1 MNYDS
6 IACEFYLQGKWV
18 DLNDYRLQAAGIS
31 GSMGIRSSNP
41 IDRVASTGQL
51 TLVLHNVN
59 NLFTPGHA
67 NCMSGFQSGMRFRL
81 RLTFEGRSR
90 TRFYGVVPPNGIE
103 IGTTQFMSVTRVKVL
118 DYMEQFAIHQLDL
131 PTYTTNKRLEQVVAL
146 ILANMPIKPLS
157 TSYGTGRSTFAS
169 VFDTLR
175 DKTRAMQEV
184 SKATLSELGYVYV
197 KQTTDSDEV
206 LTVENRG
213 FRSGKAL
220 AQVSVIDSTTTDDTR
235 ITQAGDTRITE
246 AGDTRI
252 LPTTTTVDTTVDAV
266 FNNNYRGVEVK
277 HAESYY
283 NQVDSKAYPR
293 KVDTSDVVL
302 FTLERPLEI
311 GAYQTVTMKGRF
323 RDPNQEA
330 QTVAALSTVAPV
342 SGTDFIFN
350 AAEDESGANITAN
363 LSVTAVYGANGVD
376 YTLTNTGSITGYVT
390 QLQAR
395 GKGVYIYR
403 PVEILREDETLVAN
417 DGARTL
423 NLDLPYQDD
432 PLQTTDIAVALFDKY
447 KAKHTTINSITLIA
461 NRLDT
466 SINRTGIGASGSF
479 YTEYLINAFMDL
491 NIGDKIKVVAPSVGI
506 EQDCFIQSIDF
517 TITSGDIVTYTYGLQ
532 DSMYETHEAWILGD
546 STYGVLGT
554 TTILGY

>member
-1 MNYDS
+1 MKYDA

-18 DLNDYRLQAAGIS
+18 DLNAYRLQAAGIT

-81 RLTFEGRSR
+81 RLTYEGRSR
-90 TRFYGVVPPNGIE
+90 TRFYGLVPPNGIE
-103 IGTTQFMSVTRVKVL
+103 IGTTQFMSVTRVTVL
-118 DYMEQFAIHQLDL
+118 DYMEQMAIHQLDL
-131 PTYTTNKRLEQVVAL
+131 PTYTTDKRLEQVIAL

-184 SKATLSELGYVYV
+184 SKATLSELGYVYI
-197 KQTTDSDEV
+197 KQTADSDEV

-220 AQVSVIDSTTTDDTR
+220 AQVSVIDSTTADIR
-235 ITQAGDTRITE
+235 ITQAGDTRITQ
-246 AGDTRI
+246 AGDVRETQDEF
-252 LPTTTTVDTTVDAV
+252 PTVDAV
-266 FNNNYRGVEVK
+266 FNNNYRDIEVK

-302 FTLERPLEI
+302 FALERPLEI
-311 GAYQTVTMKGRF
+311 GANETVTMKGRF

-342 SGTDFIFN
+342 SGTDYIFN
-350 AAEDESGANITAN
+350 AAEDESGANLTAD
-363 LSVTAVYGANGVD
+363 LEVTAVYGANGVD
-376 YTLTNTGSITGYVT
+376 YTLENTGAITGYVT

-423 NLDLPYQDD
+423 NMDLPYQDD
-432 PLQTTDIAVALFDKY
+432 PLQTTDIAVALLDRH

-466 SINRTGIGASGSF
+466 SINRIGTGTPGTSGAY

-506 EQDCFIQSIDF
+506 EQDYFIQSIDF

-532 DSMYETHEAWILGD
+532 DSMYETYDAWILGD
-546 STYGVLGT
+546 STYGVLGI

>member
-1 MNYDS
+1 MKYDS

-18 DLNDYRLQAAGIS
+18 DLNDYRLQSAGIT

-51 TLVLHNVN
+51 TLVLHNAN

-67 NCMSGFQSGMRFRL
+67 NCIKGFKSGMRFRL
-81 RLTFEGRSR
+81 RLTYEGRTR

-103 IGTTQFMSVTRVKVL
+103 IGTTQFMTVTRVKVL

-131 PTYTTNKRLEQVVAL
+131 PTYTTDKRLEQVIAL

-184 SKATLSELGYVYV
+184 SKATLSEFGYVYL
-197 KQTTDSDEV
+197 KQTADCDEV

-213 FRSGKAL
+213 LRSGKAL
-220 AQVSVIDSTTTDDTR
+220 AQVNVIDSTTIDAR
-235 ITQAGDTRITE
+235 ITQAGDKRITQD
-246 AGDTRI
+246 GDTRV
-252 LPTTTTVDTTVDAV
+252 LQRVFTTVDAV
-266 FNNNYRGVEVK
+266 FNNNYREIEVK

-293 KVDTSDVVL
+293 RVDTSNVVL
-302 FTLERPLEI
+302 FALERPLEI
-311 GAYQTVTMKGRF
+311 VANQTVTMKGRF

-342 SGTDFIFN
+342 SGTDYIFN
-350 AAEDESGANITAN
+350 AAEDESGANITAD

-376 YTLTNTGSITGYVT
+376 YTLTNTGAITGYVT

-466 SINRTGIGASGSF
+466 SIVNVGIGIADT
-479 YTEYLINAFMDL
+479 YHTDYLINAFMDL
-491 NIGDKIKVVAPSVGI
+491 QIGDKIKVIAPSVGI
-506 EQDCFIQSIDF
+506 EQDYFIQSIDF

-532 DSMYETHEAWILGD
+532 DSMYETYDAWILED
-546 STYGVLGT
+546 ATYGVLGI

>member
-1 MNYDS
+1 MKYDA

-18 DLNDYRLQAAGIS
+18 DLNAYRLQAAGIT
-31 GSMGIRSSNP
+31 GSMGIRGSNP

-67 NCMSGFQSGMRFRL
+67 NCMSGFQSGMKFRL
-81 RLTFEGRSR
+81 RLTYEGRTR

-103 IGTTQFMSVTRVKVL
+103 IDTTQFMTVTRVKVL
-118 DYMEQFAIHQLDL
+118 DYMEQMAIHQLDL
-131 PTYTTNKRLEQVVAL
+131 PTYTTDKRLEQVVAL
-146 ILANMPIKPLS
+146 ILSNMPIKPLS
-157 TSYGTGRSTFAS
+157 TSYGTGRSTFKS

-184 SKATLSELGYVYV
+184 SKATLSELGYVYI
-197 KQTTDSDEV
+197 KQTADSDEV

-220 AQVSVIDSTTTDDTR
+220 AQVSVIDSKTADTR
-235 ITQAGDTRITE
+235 ITQAGDTRI
-246 AGDTRI
+246 
-252 LPTTTTVDTTVDAV
+252 LQPTTTTVDAV
-266 FNNNYRGVEVK
+266 FDNNYRGIEVK

-302 FTLERPLEI
+302 FSLERPLKI
-311 GAYQTVTMKGRF
+311 DAYQTVTMMGRF

-342 SGTDFIFN
+342 SGTDYIFN
-350 AAEDESGANITAN
+350 TEEDESGSNITSD

-376 YTLTNTGSITGYVT
+376 YTLENTGAITGYVT

-403 PVEILREDETLVAN
+403 PVEILREDEALVAN

-432 PLQTTDIAVALFDKY
+432 PLQTTDIATALLAKY
-447 KAKHTTINSITLIA
+447 KQKYTTIQSLTLIA
-461 NRLDT
+461 NRNDT
-466 SINRTGIGASGSF
+466 TIASNTLNYPDF
-479 YTEYLINAFMDL
+479 LLNAFMDL
-491 NIGDKIKVVAPSVGI
+491 QVGDKVKVKASSVGI

-517 TITSGDIVTYTYGLQ
+517 TITSGDIITYTYGLQ
-532 DSMYETHEAWILGD
+532 DSMYETSGAWILGD

>member
-1 MNYDS
+1 MKYDS

-18 DLNDYRLQAAGIS
+18 DLNDYRLQAAGIT

-81 RLTFEGRSR
+81 RLTYEGRTR
-90 TRFYGVVPPNGIE
+90 TRFYGLVPPDGIE
-103 IGTTQFMSVTRVKVL
+103 IGTTQFMTVTRVKVL
-118 DYMEQFAIHQLDL
+118 DYMEQMAIHQLDL
-131 PTYTTNKRLEQVVAL
+131 PAYTTDKRLEQVVAL
-146 ILANMPIKPLS
+146 ILANMPIQPLS
-157 TSYGTGRSTFAS
+157 VSYGTGRSTFKS

-220 AQVSVIDSTTTDDTR
+220 AQVSVIDSPTADIR
-235 ITQAGDTRITE
+235 ITQAGDTRITQ
-246 AGDTRI
+246 AGDVRETQDEF
-252 LPTTTTVDTTVDAV
+252 PTVDAV

-302 FTLERPLEI
+302 FALERPLEI

-342 SGTDFIFN
+342 SGTDYIFN
-350 AAEDESGANITAN
+350 TEEDESGSNITSD

-376 YTLTNTGSITGYVT
+376 YTLTNTGAITGYVT

-403 PVEILREDETLVAN
+403 PVETLREDETLVAN

-432 PLQTTDIAVALFDKY
+432 PLQTTDIAVALLEKY
-447 KAKHTTINSITLIA
+447 KNKRTEIKSVTFIA
-461 NRLDT
+461 NRNDNT
-466 SINRTGIGASGSF
+466 VRPDVDVN
-479 YTEYLINAFMDL
+479 YYQDYLLNAFMDL
-491 NIGDKIKVVAPSVGI
+491 QVGDKIKVVAPSVGI

-532 DSMYETHEAWILGD
+532 DAMYETYDVWILGD